1 MFKVKRRATAL
12 LLAALMATSGPGVV
26 GLAADFSANGSA
38 KDSAVWQVGDTQV
51 KGFLRGAPAEANLEE
66 EGPLGWIHFSDKT
79 LENCPQKSED
89 NGITDIE
96 LSGTMA
102 QIAGDTATNFRYE
115 GAPDS
120 NTKGQVINGAGGK
133 VTFHVPA
140 STEPRYLRVYM
151 GSWASEITLRVAV
164 NGEEQ
169 YSRTFGKRETTSGAE
184 CFLSSIMYQT
194 ASEEDVVTVT
204 AEVTAT
210 YDAAY
215 SNMSIQAIA
224 LTDEAFPEEESLVSG
239 EVQDAPESA
248 NLTKEGGIDWVQ
260 LDNTDF
266 GAFNRKDTEDPAIG
280 GPTLIGKQDYVA
292 QNTKT
297 NFVFLD
303 GVSPVQSIE
312 DNNHKG
318 LVFTGEGNGLE
329 FTLPA
334 SKEERYVNI
343 YTGAWAADITAEVL
357 VNGDT
362 AYIEPFGA
370 PEIEYDIFDCAPL
383 VLQLRG

>member
-133 VTFHVPA
+133 VTFHVPGVQSRAICA
-140 STEPRYLRVYM
+140 STWGP
-151 GSWASEITLRVAV
+151 GH
-164 NGEEQ
+164 
-169 YSRTFGKRETTSGAE
+169 
-184 CFLSSIMYQT
+184 
-194 ASEEDVVTVT
+194 
-204 AEVTAT
+204 
-210 YDAAY
+210 
-215 SNMSIQAIA
+215 
-224 LTDEAFPEEESLVSG
+224 
-239 EVQDAPESA
+239 
-248 NLTKEGGIDWVQ
+248 
-260 LDNTDF
+260 
-266 GAFNRKDTEDPAIG
+266 RK
-280 GPTLIGKQDYVA
+280 
-292 QNTKT
+292 
-297 NFVFLD
+297 
-303 GVSPVQSIE
+303 SPCV
-312 DNNHKG
+312 
-318 LVFTGEGNGLE
+318 
-329 FTLPA
+329 
-334 SKEERYVNI
+334 
-343 YTGAWAADITAEVL
+343 
-357 VNGDT
+357 
-362 AYIEPFGA
+362 
-370 PEIEYDIFDCAPL
+370 
-383 VLQLRG
+383 